1 VAAGGWSLFTQ
12 TPSEAE
18 QLALAGRQDSVLLP
32 SVRTVTAVP
41 TEAGRAAAEPRALRS
56 AAPGARSLDHPE
68 FPVSAPHPELAT
80 PRVPTVVIPRQRA
93 AQPESEVPELLPK
106 TTQGLR
112 DLADSAKALTSDL
125 GAVGRKT
132 AAPAPAELN
141 WDAAARCISGNDPRA
156 VTPDGG
162 HGLYHLTAEDWRS
175 VGGSGLPSEATPAEQ
190 TKRAKLLY
198 AKENG
203 RWQELWPECGRLLFA
218 R

>member
-1 VAAGGWSLFTQ
+1 VAAGGWSLFTH
-12 TPSEAE
+12 PSEAE

-32 SVRTVTAVP
+32 SVRTVTAAPVVP
-41 TEAGRAAAEPRALRS
+41 GRAAAPRASRS
-56 AAPGARSLDHPE
+56 AASGARSLDHPE

-112 DLADSAKALTSDL
+112 DLADSAKSLTSDL
-125 GAVGRKT
+125 GAVGGKT
-132 AAPAPAELN
+132 AAPDPAELN

-203 RWQELWPECGRLLFA
+203 RWEELWPQCGRFLFE